1 MQRRKAWPDQLH
13 VRVISGNVICPLR
26 VANPCFFAA
35 IVLFFFFFFFFFFFN
50 RSLFLNSFIL
60 QSVCT
65 RTRGIKLYP
74 VNHWTALSNSI
85 WAPLSLVNPCSI
97 PLSRFQPFFRHICFF
112 HSSFLP
118 FYLSLSLSLFIF
130 IAFSFSS
137 STRKVLATNWPIQW
151 ILLNDSLWF
160 TLVQFLSP
168 SLYLIFISLSLSLSL
183 FHTLTL
189 TLFRYYRYKD

>member
-1 MQRRKAWPDQLH
+1 M
-13 VRVISGNVICPLR
+13 
-26 VANPCFFAA
+26 
-35 IVLFFFFFFFFFFFN
+35 
-50 RSLFLNSFIL
+50 
-60 QSVCT
+60 CT

-118 FYLSLSLSLFIF
+118 FYLSLSLSLSLFIF

-151 ILLNDSLWF
+151 ILLNDPLRF

-183 FHTLTL
+183 SHSHSHSLSILSLQRLTKRL
-189 TLFRYYRYKD
+189 HGRFKI

>member
-1 MQRRKAWPDQLH
+1 MTRPKGLILYDIRYKYVSRKYQ
-13 VRVISGNVICPLR
+13 N
-26 VANPCFFAA
+26 
-35 IVLFFFFFFFFFFFN
+35 FFFFFN

-118 FYLSLSLSLFIF
+118 FYLSTYFHCFLLSC
-130 IAFSFSS
+130 
-137 STRKVLATNWPIQW
+137 RKVLATNWPIQW
-151 ILLNDSLWF
+151 ILLNVPYDLHWSNFYL
-160 TLVQFLSP
+160 LLS
-168 SLYLIFISLSLSLSL
+168 IFFISLFLSLALSFTLSFSLSFDIIVIKINEKITRKIQNLIQ
-183 FHTLTL
+183 FN
-189 TLFRYYRYKD
+189 FDMFD